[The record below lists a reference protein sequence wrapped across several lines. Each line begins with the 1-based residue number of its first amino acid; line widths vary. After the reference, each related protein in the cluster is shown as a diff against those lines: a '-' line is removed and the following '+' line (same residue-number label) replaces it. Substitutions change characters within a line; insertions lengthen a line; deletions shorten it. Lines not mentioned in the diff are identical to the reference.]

1 MAAKRK
7 YPARTDADNPEW
19 TQQDF
24 ARARPAAEVLP
35 ASLLRKVRGKQRT
48 PTKQSVTIRLSP
60 DVVSKFRDS
69 GKGWQSRMDNALRE
83 WLKRH
88 SPQPE

>member
-7 YPARTDADNPEW
+7 NPSRADGDNPEW
-19 TQQDF
+19 TAEDF
-24 ARARPAAEVLP
+24 ARAAPAVEVLP
-35 ASLLRKVRGKQRT
+35 ASLMRKVRGKQRT
-48 PTKQSVTIRLSP
+48 ATKQSVTIRLSP

-88 SPQPE
+88 SPQPD